1 VKILVRATNWVG
13 DAVMSIPALEALRAR
28 WPEAEITIAGRDS
41 IVDLYRGQPFADRLL
56 GLGAAAGGAAG
67 AVERATAPLRR
78 ERFDLGL
85 VLPNSFASAWLMLRA
100 GARERV
106 GYSRDAR
113 RWLLT
118 QPIPVPRPGETPPH
132 ECYYY
137 LELLRRAGWLSQL
150 PRVERVRL
158 RIDREAATRAEA
170 KLRGLGAGGLR
181 VALAAGASYGAAKC
195 WAAERYAEVADRLI
209 ERCGASVVLF
219 GTPAEREI
227 GQRIAG
233 AMRQEPLNLVGQTGV
248 AELAALLGAC
258 NLFVGNDSGA
268 MHVAAAVG
276 LPVVAVFGSTDPDGT
291 APVTPDRAVVR
302 HRVSC
307 SPCFLRYCPVDHR
320 CMTRIAV
327 DEVYDA
333 VRGWIEEKEANGKR

>member
-28 WPEAEITIAGRDS
+28 WPQAEITIAGRDS
-41 IVDLYRGQPFADRLL
+41 IVDLYRGQAFADRLV
-56 GLGAAAGGAAG
+56 GLGAAARGAPV
-67 AVERATAPLRR
+67 AVERVTAPLRR
-78 ERFDLGL
+78 EGFDLGV
-85 VLPNSFASAWLMLRA
+85 VLPNSFASAWLVRRA

-118 QPIPVPRPGETPPH
+118 RPIRVPRPGETPPH

-137 LELLRRAGWLSQL
+137 LELLRRAGWLDEL
-150 PRVERVRL
+150 PQVERVRL
-158 RIDREAATRAEA
+158 RIDPEAAARAEE
-170 KLRGLGAGGLR
+170 KLRGLGANGLR

-195 WAAERYAEVADRLI
+195 WPAERYAEVADRLI

-227 GQRIAG
+227 GERIAG
-233 AMRQEPLNLVGQTGV
+233 AMRRKPVNLVGETGV

-258 NLFVGNDSGA
+258 GLFVGNDSGA

-291 APVTPDRAVVR
+291 APVTPQRAVVR
-302 HRVSC
+302 QRVSC
-307 SPCFLRYCPVDHR
+307 SPCFLRYCPIDHR

-333 VRGWIEEKEANGKR
+333 VRGWCEEKEANGKR

>member
-41 IVDLYRGQPFADRLL
+41 IVDLYRGQGFADRLL
-56 GLGAAAGGAAG
+56 GLGPAAGGAPA
-67 AVERATAPLRR
+67 AVERVTAPLRR

-118 QPIPVPRPGETPPH
+118 RPIRVPRPGETLPH

-137 LELLRRAGWLSQL
+137 LELLRRAGWLSDL
-150 PRVERVRL
+150 PRVDRVRL
-158 RIDREAATRAEA
+158 RVDPEATGRAEE
-170 KLRGLGAGGLR
+170 KLRTLGAGGLR

-195 WAAERYAEVADRLI
+195 WPAERYGEVADRLI
-209 ERCGASVVLF
+209 ERFGASVVLF

-227 GQRIAG
+227 GERIAG
-233 AMRQEPLNLVGQTGV
+233 SMRQKAVNLVGQTGV
-248 AELAALLGAC
+248 AELAALLGTC
-258 NLFVGNDSGA
+258 GLFLGNDSGA

-291 APVTPDRAVVR
+291 APVTPERSVVR

-320 CMTRIAV
+320 CMTRIPV

-333 VRGWIEEKEANGKR
+333 VCGWCKEKETDGKR